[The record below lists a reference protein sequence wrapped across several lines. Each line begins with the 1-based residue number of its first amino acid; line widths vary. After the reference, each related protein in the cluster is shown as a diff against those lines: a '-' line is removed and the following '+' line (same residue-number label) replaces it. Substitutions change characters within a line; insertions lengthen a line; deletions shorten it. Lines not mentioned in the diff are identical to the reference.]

1 MLSVE
6 AQVKVKWPY
15 RSLTGKFT
23 ICTSL
28 VLVATIALFA
38 YITIQTLKGEFLK
51 EAQADVETLSEII
64 LYTTHL
70 QMLEDNREIVYKM
83 MDDVSRHEKIARIR
97 LFDDRGTLRYSTH
110 RNEIGRTVGQSTQEC
125 QHCHCPSIADVFP
138 SMLDGRRMLTDCAGN
153 EILSVATQIPNQPAC
168 YTAKC
173 HAHSPD
179 TALLGVLEVQASL
192 NSVSLQANAY
202 ARNVLAFATSL
213 TLILIACL
221 VWLTQDLVVKPVH
234 SLLLHSRKIANM
246 ELNSH
251 VDLQSTDEIGALAR
265 EFNQM
270 TDRLRQVQAEYRQ
283 LTETL
288 ETKVQ
293 ERTAEIAQM
302 HSQLARSEKL
312 ASLGQLVAGIA
323 HEINNPLAGILMF
336 STLFAEDRSLPKA
349 MRDDAKIIVHETQR
363 CAEIVKRLL
372 EFSRSSIPRKKTKS
386 LATVMND
393 TLALLV
399 HQATLNDIEIIRRYD
414 PDLPEIL
421 IDSSQIEQVFVNMV
435 VNACQAMPNGG
446 RLSVSMYVDYDRQY
460 LVTAIEDTGHG
471 IPEDHLAKVFDP
483 FFTTK
488 DQPAQGLAG
497 TGLGLSVSYG
507 IIQNHGG
514 HIGVKSEVGKGTV
527 FTIELPL
534 LAATGYPAQE
544 YPGKMYATG

>member
-6 AQVKVKWPY
+6 ALVKVKWPY
-15 RSLTGKFT
+15 RSLTGKFA

-38 YITIQTLKGEFLK
+38 YITIETLRAEFLQ
-51 EAQADVETLSEII
+51 EAQNDVETLSEII

-97 LFDDRGTLRYSTH
+97 LFDDRGILRYSNH
-110 RNEIGRTVGQSTQEC
+110 RNEIGRAVGQSTEDC
-125 QHCHCPSIADVFP
+125 QHCHCPSIAEVFP
-138 SMLDGRRMLTDCAGN
+138 SMLNGRRMLTDCSGT

-168 YTAKC
+168 YTAAC

-179 TALLGVLEVQASL
+179 IPLLGVLEVQASL
-192 NSVSLQANAY
+192 KNVGLQANAY

-234 SLLLHSRKIANM
+234 SLLLQSRKIANM
-246 ELNSH
+246 ELDSH
-251 VDLQSTDEIGALAR
+251 VDLRSTDEIGALAR
-265 EFNQM
+265 EFNAM
-270 TDRLRQVQAEYRQ
+270 TDRLRQAQGEYRQ

-288 ETKVQ
+288 EAKVQ

-336 STLFAEDRSLPKA
+336 STLFAEDQSLPMA

-372 EFSRSSIPRKKTKS
+372 EFSRNSIPQKKTKS
-386 LATVMND
+386 LPAVMDD
-393 TLALLV
+393 TLALLE
-399 HQATLNDIEIIRRYD
+399 HQATLNSIEIVRHYE
-414 PDLPEIL
+414 PDLPDIL
-421 IDSSQIEQVFVNMV
+421 IDPSQIEQVFVNMV
-435 VNACQAMPNGG
+435 VNACQAMPSGG
-446 RLSVSMYVDYDRQY
+446 RLSVSMSADYHRHY
-460 LVTAIEDTGHG
+460 LVTVIEDTGHG
-471 IPEDHLAKVFDP
+471 IAEDHLAKVFDP

-488 DQPAQGLAG
+488 DQPAKGLAG

-514 HIGVKSEVGKGTV
+514 NIGVQSEVGKGTA

-534 LAATGYPAQE
+534 FATAVYPAQE
-544 YPGKMYATG
+544 YPGNMYATG